1 MNMCIECPSFC
12 TTKDDL
18 PEYEAEIKRVREQIR
33 IGESCG
39 REDWVNKNTEYLKT
53 LEKMR
58 DRILSEGTI
67 HKNGKLREE

>member
-1 MNMCIECPSFC
+1 M
-12 TTKDDL
+12 
-18 PEYEAEIKRVREQIR
+18 PEYEAEIKRVSDQIR
-33 IGESCG
+33 IGEACG
-39 REDWVNKNTEYLKT
+39 REDWVNKNTEYLKN